1 MVRTVGSRSGARNV
15 RVLSPAFIAKQWKR
29 GQSGNP
35 AGHAAE
41 YGEVVRLAKSL
52 SVRAIERLGEL
63 MESDDERVAAVA
75 CNMILDRAFGKA
87 LTQRLPVQDSL
98 EERLRAMTP
107 EQREA
112 EAHALYDRAKARLL
126 QDRRE
131 REDRGEIVDEA
142 GYTVAPA
149 GQAGGRDNAAR

>member
-112 EAHALYDRAKARLL
+112 EAHALYDPGPKFAWAGSRLALWDEIRARWTGAAGPDPF
-126 QDRRE
+126 DRSAT
-131 REDRGEIVDEA
+131 GFA
-142 GYTVAPA
+142 H
-149 GQAGGRDNAAR
+149 